1 MTMNLQDLINDEKT
15 KIIDV
20 RTEEEF
26 LEGNLNQSVNIPLH
40 EVPERIEEL
49 KEMQPIV
56 LCCRSGQRSG
66 RAMDFLKSQGLEEVY
81 NGGGWLELV
90 DLQK

>member
-1 MTMNLQDLINDEKT
+1 MNLQELINDEKT

-26 LEGNLNQSVNIPLH
+26 SEGNVNQSVNIPLH
-40 EVPERIEEL
+40 EIPGRIEEL
-49 KEMQPIV
+49 KEMQPMV

-66 RAMDFLKSQGLEEVY
+66 RAMEFLKSQGLEEVY
-81 NGGGWLELV
+81 NGGGWLEV
-90 DLQK
+90 VSLQK

>member
-1 MTMNLQDLINDEKT
+1 MNLQELINDEKT

>member
-1 MTMNLQDLINDEKT
+1 MNLKERINNEKT

-26 LEGNLNQSVNIPLH
+26 SEGNVNQSVNIPLH
-40 EVPERIEEL
+40 EIPGRIEEL
-49 KEMQPIV
+49 KEMQPMV

-66 RAMDFLKSQGLEEVY
+66 RAMEFLKSQGLEEVY
-81 NGGGWLELV
+81 NGGGWLEV
-90 DLQK
+90 VALQK

>member
-1 MTMNLQDLINDEKT
+1 MNLKELINNEKT

-26 LEGNLNQSVNIPLH
+26 SEGNVDQSVNIPLH
-40 EVPERIEEL
+40 EVPGRVEEL
-49 KEMQPIV
+49 KEMQPMV

-66 RAMDFLKSQGLEEVY
+66 IAMEFLKSQGLEEVY
-81 NGGGWLELV
+81 NGGGWLEV
-90 DLQK
+90 VALQK

>member
-1 MTMNLQDLINDEKT
+1 MTLQDLINNDKI

-26 LEGNLNQSVNIPLH
+26 SEGNVNQSVNIPLH
-40 EVPERIEEL
+40 EIPERIEEL
-49 KEMQPIV
+49 KGMQPIV

-66 RAMDFLKSQGLEEVY
+66 RAMEFLKSQGLKEVY

-90 DLQK
+90 ELQK

>member
-1 MTMNLQDLINDEKT
+1 MNLKDLINDDKI

-26 LEGNLNQSVNIPLH
+26 SEGNVNQSVNIPLN
-40 EVPERIEEL
+40 EIPGRIAEL
-49 KEMQPIV
+49 KEMQPMV

-66 RAMDFLKSQGLEEVY
+66 RAMEFLKSQGLEDVY
-81 NGGGWLELV
+81 NGGGWLEV
-90 DLQK
+90 VSLQK

>member
-1 MTMNLQDLINDEKT
+1 MTLQDLINNDKI

-26 LEGNLNQSVNIPLH
+26 SEGNVNQSVNIPLH
-40 EVPERIEEL
+40 EIPERIEEL

-66 RAMDFLKSQGLEEVY
+66 KAMEFLKSHGLKEVY

-90 DLQK
+90 ELQK

>member
-1 MTMNLQDLINDEKT
+1 MNLKELINNEKT

-20 RTEEEF
+20 RTKDDF
-26 LEGNLNQSVNIPLH
+26 SEGNVTQSVNITVH

-66 RAMDFLKSQGLEEVY
+66 TAMDFLKSQGLEEVY
-81 NGGGWLELV
+81 NGGGWLEV
-90 DLQK
+90 VSLQK

>member
-1 MTMNLQDLINDEKT
+1 MTLQDLINNDKI

-26 LEGNLNQSVNIPLH
+26 SEGNVNQSVNIPLH
-40 EVPERIEEL
+40 EIPERIEEL

-66 RAMDFLKSQGLEEVY
+66 KAMEFLKSQGLKEVY

-90 DLQK
+90 ELQK

>member
-1 MTMNLQDLINDEKT
+1 MTLQDIINNDKI

-20 RTEEEF
+20 RTEQEF
-26 LEGNLNQSVNIPLH
+26 SEGNVNQSVNIPLH
-40 EVPERIEEL
+40 EISERIEEL

-66 RAMDFLKSQGLEEVY
+66 RAMQFLKSQGLKEVY
-81 NGGGWLELV
+81 NGGGWLEIV